1 MENEKKFDYYDD
13 KNSLSLYL
21 KEINSI
27 KLLTRDEENK
37 LAHAARNGDE
47 LARERLIS
55 ANLRFVVNVA
65 KKFQNQGMS
74 LDDLI
79 SEGNLGMIHAIERFN
94 PDQGFHFISYAVW
107 WIRQSIMKALGEKAR
122 AIRLPQNRANELVQ
136 IEKARKLLLSS
147 TGKEP
152 TTTDIAE
159 LVCLSPSLI
168 ETLLRSSRAMAS
180 INAPPKGASDGNST
194 LGEFIS
200 DSRYESPEQSLIHHE
215 LHDEINKI
223 LATLTPKEA
232 TIIEMRFGLNN
243 QACLSLKEIGNHC
256 HLTKER
262 IRQIEK
268 KAIQRLSVPAK
279 KTNLDVFMT

>member
-1 MENEKKFDYYDD
+1 MEKTKKIYYDD
-13 KNSLSLYL
+13 DNSLSLYL
-21 KEINSI
+21 KEINAI
-27 KLLTRDEENK
+27 KLLSREEETK
-37 LAHAARNGDE
+37 LAVAARDGDE
-47 LARERLIS
+47 MARERLIT

-122 AIRLPQNRANELVQ
+122 SIRLPQNRANELVQ

-152 TTTDIAE
+152 STNDIAE
-159 LVCLSPSLI
+159 LVCLAPALI
-168 ETLLRSSRAMAS
+168 ESLLRSSRTMAS
-180 INAPPKGASDGNST
+180 IDAPPRGANDSTST
-194 LGEFIS
+194 LGEFLS
-200 DSRYESPEQSLIHHE
+200 DNRYESPEQVFMNQE
-215 LHDEINKI
+215 LHGEIVKI
-223 LATLTPKEA
+223 LNTLSPKEA
-232 TIIEMRFGLNN
+232 AVIEMRFGLNN
-243 QACLSLKEIGNHC
+243 KPCLSLKEIGTKCN
-256 HLTKER
+256 LTKER

-279 KTNLDVFMT
+279 RANLEAFIK